1 MKANYKGGQKLN
13 SKDMMKKAQKIQ
25 KQLEEALEELSKK
38 EYSSASGGGVVEVVA
53 TGDMKI
59 KSININ
65 PELLKPVDG
74 KEVDKEMLEDL
85 TIAAVNEAVSKAKK
99 EREETIENLS
109 NFNLNGVLS
118 AF

>member
-13 SKDMMKKAQKIQ
+13 SKDMIKKAQKIQ

-38 EYSSASGGGVVEVVA
+38 EYFASSGGGMVEVVA
-53 TGDMKI
+53 TGDMKV

-65 PELLKPVDG
+65 SELLKPLDS
-74 KEVDKEMLEDL
+74 KEIDKEMLEDL
-85 TIAAVNEAVSKAKK
+85 VIAAVNEAVSKAKE
-99 EREETIENLS
+99 EREETIEKLS
-109 NFNLNGVLS
+109 SFNLNGVLS